1 MLISVEKVYKC
12 NEIDMVKY
20 GHTACCK
27 AMVDV
32 YCDSLLINSS

>member
-20 GHTACCK
+20 GYTASFK
-27 AMVDV
+27 VMVDI
-32 YCDSLLINSS
+32 DSSR